1 MLFGGFFIGS
11 DAIPDFL
18 SWLRYLSFLNY
29 GFAAI
34 MQNEFKNRFITDC
47 ALAPEDAV
55 CFSTGQEVL
64 DFYDLDSRP
73 LGVNIVILLAL
84 IVGFRLIAYW
94 ILRRN
99 GPVYDLTL

>member
-55 CFSTGQEVL
+55 CV
-64 DFYDLDSRP
+64 P
-73 LGVNIVILLAL
+73 CLGPRLPSKREPGVCFAS
-84 IVGFRLIAYW
+84 VGIRVRWLRCHLRL
-94 ILRRN
+94 
-99 GPVYDLTL
+99 